1 MCQYDTDDST
11 QGPSSPTHRHFAKN
25 EVEKGEVGQGGGGGG
40 GGGGTG
46 VKGAGDGGR
55 ESQGRGKREWG

>member
-25 EVEKGEVGQGGGGGG
+25 EIEKGEGGRGGGGDTGISGAEDGGKGG
-40 GGGGTG
+40 GGLG
-46 VKGAGDGGR
+46 
-55 ESQGRGKREWG
+55 